1 MRLLLPPSESKND
14 GISASVLEVAT
25 LSFPELAPTRHK
37 VLKALGPRGFLVNVA
52 RGSVVDEAAL
62 VHAQRFAHTAPRED
76 LLELQ
81 RLAGLNLDL
90 LQRRLADNQGAI
102 DALGPHIPAIAEART
117 RSTYAAAGRLGVSS
131 IPGRALGRA

>member
-1 MRLLLPPSESKND
+1 MRPALPHSPSAPPGLTGLWALLETQNTLLREGRADDLPA
-14 GISASVLEVAT
+14 ITVQLQ
-25 LSFPELAPTRHK
+25 
-37 VLKALGPRGFLVNVA
+37 
-52 RGSVVDEAAL
+52 AAL

-102 DALGPHIPAIAEART
+102 DALGPHIPAIAEARS